1 MSTAQSV
8 GSVRE
13 LVDYV
18 RALNAETGSRWLFRG
33 QTSATWNLQPS
44 VHRDYG
50 EEEEKYLTQE
60 FRARAGVRHARLPR
74 YEDYADWLALMQ
86 HYGLPTRL
94 LDWTYSPLVAAFFAV
109 ERTMRHNAKSQEEP
123 TDAAIWALHPRQLN
137 QDQGL
142 KPYVYPL
149 NSWDLSDLV
158 QGAFYNID
166 RSPKRGTRLT
176 RLFRR
181 ASAYQYP
188 QPLDVAA
195 AMAVETD
202 ARMQVQ
208 RGAFT
213 IHRASQPLN
222 LVPGSES
229 WLRKFV
235 IPGEAVRELGD
246 EVQALG
252 LSLADLFP
260 DLASLARDL
269 SSRIPKKATVR
280 PV

>member
-1 MSTAQSV
+1 MSVSRSV

-13 LVDYV
+13 LLEYV
-18 RALNAETGSRWLFRG
+18 RAFNAETGSRWLFRG
-33 QTSATWNLQPS
+33 QTSAGWGLQPS
-44 VHRDYG
+44 VHRKYG
-50 EEEEKYLTQE
+50 EEQERYLTQE

-94 LDWTYSPLVAAFFAV
+94 LDWTYSPLVAAFFAA
-109 ERTMRHNAKSQEEP
+109 ERTMRHQEEP
-123 TDAAIWALHPRQLN
+123 EKNPGDGAIWALHPRKLN
-137 QDQGL
+137 QAQGL

-158 QGAFYNID
+158 QGAFYHID
-166 RSPKRGTRLT
+166 RSPRGGILKRL
-176 RLFRR
+176 LRR
-181 ASAYQYP
+181 STAHRYP
-188 QPLDVAA
+188 RPLDVAA

-213 IHRASQPLN
+213 IHRTPQPLEQIS
-222 LVPGSES
+222 GSGN
-229 WLRKFV
+229 WLRKLV
-235 IPGEAVRELGD
+235 VPGDAVRELGE

-252 LSLADLFP
+252 LGLADLFP
-260 DLASLARDL
+260 DLGSLARDL
-269 SSRIPKKATVR
+269 ASRIARKAATVTR
-280 PV
+280 

>member
-1 MSTAQSV
+1 MSTAQTL

-13 LVDYV
+13 LVECV

-50 EEEEKYLTQE
+50 EEEERYLTQE

-94 LDWTYSPLVAAFFAV
+94 LDWTYSPLVAAFFAA
-109 ERTMRHNAKSQEEP
+109 ERTMRHTLPPDTNP
-123 TDAAIWALHPRQLN
+123 TDAAIWAVHPRQLN
-137 QDQGL
+137 EDQGL

-158 QGAFYNID
+158 QGAFYRID
-166 RSPKRGTRLT
+166 RTPKGGMLRRLV
-176 RLFRR
+176 RR
-181 ASAYQYP
+181 TSAYRYP

-213 IHRASQPLN
+213 IHRTPQPLN
-222 LVPGSES
+222 LVPGCAR

-235 IPGEAVRELGD
+235 IPGNAVQELGA
-246 EVQALG
+246 EIQALG

-260 DLASLARDL
+260 DLGSLARDL
-269 SSRIPKKATVR
+269 AARIPNKTAGVR
-280 PV
+280 P